1 MRSGFKTF
9 LLQISTIQ
17 QNIFGLR
24 PTAKHTKITWVV
36 SSYFYANNELIF
48 LYQYFNH
55 QLEFLAKFKWSG
67 SEIKRSLFP
76 IKQRASRF
84 SD

>member
-36 SSYFYANNELIF
+36 AVLGFYVVNLSLSTYTFSYLSIPCHPK
-48 LYQYFNH
+48 LY
-55 QLEFLAKFKWSG
+55 W
-67 SEIKRSLFP
+67 
-76 IKQRASRF
+76 
-84 SD
+84 